1 MERKFAGVGVALVT
15 PFTKDKIVDLVGL
28 DLLVNHVISGGV
40 NYLVVLGTT
49 GESVTLTK
57 EEKKKVVAQVIKS
70 NNGRLPVVIGIGGN
84 NTQELIDTIKE
95 TDFTGI
101 DAILSASPMY
111 NKPTQEG
118 IYQHY
123 KALAKV
129 SPKPIILYNVPGRT
143 ASNMSPETTIRLATD
158 FKNIIG
164 IKEASGNLEQA
175 MKIYQGMPN
184 GFYLI
189 SGDDALALPFVA
201 SGGEGVISVVAN
213 ALPETFSSA
222 IHLTLNNDAK
232 SAQKDH
238 YKVFDIIN
246 MLFEEGNPGGAK
258 AALQILGICG
268 ADVRL
273 PLWPISDNLYN
284 RLSKSLNPFKK

>member
-1 MERKFAGVGVALVT
+1 MGRKFAGVGVALVT
-15 PFTKDKIVDLVGL
+15 PFTKNNTVDYDGL
-28 DLLVNHVISGGV
+28 DQLVNHVIRGGV
-40 NYLVVLGTT
+40 DYLVVLGTT

-57 EEKKKVVAQVIKS
+57 EEKRKVVAQVINS
-70 NNGRLPVVIGIGGN
+70 NARRLPVVIGIGGN
-84 NTQELIDTIKE
+84 NTQELIETIND

-129 SPKPIILYNVPGRT
+129 APKPIILYNVPGRT
-143 ASNMSPETTIRLATD
+143 ASNIAPDTVIRLANS
-158 FKNIIG
+158 FNNIIG
-164 IKEASGNLEQA
+164 IKEASGSLEQA
-175 MKIYQGMPN
+175 MEIYQAMPK

-189 SGDDALALPFVA
+189 SGDDALAVPFVA

-213 ALPETFSSA
+213 ALPRTFSAA

-232 SAQKDH
+232 AAQKEH
-238 YKVFDIIN
+238 YKVFNIIN
-246 MLFEEGNPGGAK
+246 MLFKEGNPGGVK
-258 AALQILGICG
+258 AALQILGVCG

-273 PLWPISDNLYN
+273 PLWPISDGLYN
-284 RLSKSLNPFKK
+284 SLSKALQPFK

>member
-1 MERKFAGVGVALVT
+1 MMERKFKGVGVALVT
-15 PFTKDKIVDLVGL
+15 PFTKNNTVDYNGL
-28 DLLVNHVISGGV
+28 DQLVNHVISGGV
-40 NYLVVLGTT
+40 DYLVVLGTT

-57 EEKKKVVAQVIKS
+57 EEKKKVVAQVINS
-70 NNGRLPVVIGIGGN
+70 NARRLPIVIGIGGN
-84 NTQELIDTIKE
+84 NTQELIETIKE

-129 SPKPIILYNVPGRT
+129 APKPIILYNVPGRT
-143 ASNMSPETTIRLATD
+143 ASNIAPETTIRLAHD
-158 FKNIIG
+158 FSTIIG
-164 IKEASGNLEQA
+164 IKEASGSLEQA
-175 MKIYQGMPN
+175 MEIYQGMPK

-189 SGDDALALPFVA
+189 SGDDALAVPFA
-201 SGGEGVISVVAN
+201 AIGGEGVISVVAN
-213 ALPETFSSA
+213 ALPGTFSSA

-232 SAQKDH
+232 AAQKEH
-238 YKVFDIIN
+238 YKVFDIID
-246 MLFEEGNPGGAK
+246 MLFKEGNPGGVK
-258 AALQILGICG
+258 AALQILGVCG

-273 PLWPISDNLYN
+273 PLWPISDGLYN
-284 RLSKSLNPFKK
+284 KLSKALQPFK

>member
-1 MERKFAGVGVALVT
+1 MERKFKGVGVALVT
-15 PFTKDKIVDLVGL
+15 PFTKNNTVDYNGL
-28 DLLVNHVISGGV
+28 DQLVNHVISGGV
-40 NYLVVLGTT
+40 DYLVVLGTT

-57 EEKKKVVAQVIKS
+57 EEKKKVVAQVINS
-70 NNGRLPVVIGIGGN
+70 NARRLPIVIGIGGN
-84 NTQELIDTIKE
+84 NTQELIETIKE

-111 NKPTQEG
+111 SKPTQEG

-123 KALAKV
+123 KSLAKV
-129 SPKPIILYNVPGRT
+129 APKPIILYNVPGRT
-143 ASNMSPETTIRLATD
+143 ASNVAPETTIRLAND
-158 FKNIIG
+158 FSNIIG
-164 IKEASGNLEQA
+164 IKEASGSLEQA
-175 MKIYQGMPN
+175 MEIYQGMPQ

-189 SGDDALALPFVA
+189 SGDDALAVPFA
-201 SGGEGVISVVAN
+201 AIGGEGVISVVAN
-213 ALPETFSSA
+213 ALPGTFSSA

-232 SAQKDH
+232 AAQKEH

-246 MLFEEGNPGGAK
+246 MLFKEGNPGGVK

-273 PLWPISDNLYN
+273 PLWPVSDGLYN
-284 RLSKSLNPFKK
+284 SLSKALQPFK